1 MKMPINFIDELRALN
16 SGQKTSEQIFLE
28 KVLAI
33 LKKDRTTTESD
44 DKLLPLYLKKLNHL
58 LLSK

>member
-1 MKMPINFIDELRALN
+1 MPINFEELSKKISPGTESTEYKCL
-16 SGQKTSEQIFLE
+16 KD
-28 KVLAI
+28 VLAI

-44 DKLLPLYLKKLNHL
+44 DKLLPLYLKKLNPL